1 MSGYKD
7 TFKMINGDAVI
18 ENNDLVIVSAQ
29 EELRQ
34 NIENRLSVNKN
45 EWFLNIALG
54 LNYNAIQG
62 KGKTDIEIE
71 YAIRECCLQDD
82 RVQEVRDITI
92 LRDAKNRTVS
102 ISMNIVDKDEN
113 QIYMQEVIDV
123 G

>member
-1 MSGYKD
+1 MSSYKE

-18 ENNDLVIVSAQ
+18 ENNDLVIVSGQ

-45 EWFLNIALG
+45 EWFLNILLG
-54 LNYNAIQG
+54 LDYSALQG

-82 RVQEVRDITI
+82 RVKEVRNITI
-92 LRDAKNRTVS
+92 DRDSKTRTVR
-102 ISMNIVDKDEN
+102 INMLIIDKAEN
-113 QIYMQEVIDV
+113 ELYMQEVVDI

>member
-1 MSGYKD
+1 MSSYRN
-7 TFKMINGDAVI
+7 TFKMINGDTVV
-18 ENNDLVIVSAQ
+18 ENNDLVLVSGQ

-45 EWFLNIALG
+45 EWWLNILLG
-54 LNYNAIQG
+54 LDYSALQG

-82 RVQEVRDITI
+82 RVKEVRNITI
-92 LRDAKNRTVS
+92 DRDSKTRTVR
-102 ISMNIVDKDEN
+102 INMLIIDKAEN
-113 QIYMQEVIDV
+113 ELYMQEVVDI